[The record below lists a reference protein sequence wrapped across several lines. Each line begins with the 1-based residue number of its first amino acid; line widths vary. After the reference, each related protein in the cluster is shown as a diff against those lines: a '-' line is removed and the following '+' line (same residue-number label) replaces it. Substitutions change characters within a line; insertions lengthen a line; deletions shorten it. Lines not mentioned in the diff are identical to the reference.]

1 MARWVAGRAARMA
14 VLAVLCASA
23 VHAADRQDSG
33 DRLQPEHQAQTVS
46 TAQTGVRNDGG
57 KAAAAQGPERVGP
70 AAEDALLEQTR
81 QRLEQ
86 HLEEQRELGA
96 DPQLDP
102 ELERR
107 SMRFGVGYERRMR
120 GRQQF
125 GFDSPGGIG
134 AGAGPGGGFGGA
146 PGSGFGGAPG
156 GGRR

>member
-1 MARWVAGRAARMA
+1 MRWVAGRAAGMA
-14 VLAVLCASA
+14 ALAVLCASA
-23 VHAADRQDSG
+23 VHAADGQGSG

-46 TAQTGVRNDGG
+46 AGQVGARNDGG
-57 KAAAAQGPERVGP
+57 RAAAAQGPEGAGP
-70 AAEDALLEQTR
+70 AAEDPLLEQTR
-81 QRLEQ
+81 RRLEQ

-96 DPQLDP
+96 APQLDP

-125 GFDSPGGIG
+125 GFDSPGSIG
-134 AGAGPGGGFGGA
+134 GGAGPGGGFGGA